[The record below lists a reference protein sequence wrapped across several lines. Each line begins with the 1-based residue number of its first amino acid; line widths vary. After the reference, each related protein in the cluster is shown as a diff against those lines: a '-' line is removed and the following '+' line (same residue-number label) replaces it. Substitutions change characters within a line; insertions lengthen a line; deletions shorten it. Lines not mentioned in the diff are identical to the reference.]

1 MSQVWFPRAV
11 RATET
16 QWGAPASCRLL
27 SPPKGLLACQILLT
41 LSASGTPESLLG
53 QDSYLCI
60 LPLAPKVGSG
70 VTAGRTEGRVADG
83 GPAGRVPES
92 SRPLSN
98 SAGPADPY
106 GL

>member
-27 SPPKGLLACQILLT
+27 SPPKGLLARQMSLT

-53 QDSYLCI
+53 Q
-60 LPLAPKVGSG
+60 G

-92 SRPLSN
+92 SRPVSN